1 MEIRIKGGTIA
12 VVITLFLLLLFL
24 FGPIQKMNDIKIL
37 DIKMASELDENLMPI
52 KTMDAFPKG
61 TEKIFCWFQWRN
73 AKVNSKIT
81 AKWHYVTDDIHIM
94 DYAFTLPK
102 KASAGGVS
110 LVMPKGKVLPP
121 GTYQVDL
128 VSERNFLKSI
138 TFKVN

>member
-1 MEIRIKGGTIA
+1 MEIRIKGGTVG
-12 VVITLFLLLLFL
+12 VVAALFLLLLFL
-24 FGPIQKMNDIKIL
+24 SGSIQRMNDVKIL
-37 DIKMASELDENLMPI
+37 DIKMASQLDENLMPI
-52 KTMDAFPKG
+52 KTTDTFPKG

-73 AKVNSKIT
+73 AKINSKIT

-94 DYAFTLPK
+94 DYAFALPK

-110 LVMPKGKVLPP
+110 LVMPQGKVLPT

-128 VSERNFLKSI
+128 VSEKNFLKSI